1 MIKWSITNMESYK
14 DTGIVLS
21 ANWICTHSQDDIIV
35 TRSGKSLFN
44 LDNPNSVETLD
55 DSNSLDIPMVSEEI
69 VIDKEFIPYD
79 LLTEEI
85 VLNWVW
91 VDGGVNKT
99 LVEES
104 VNQELNSKLNPN
116 IIQKQPHWIK

>member
-1 MIKWSITNMESYK
+1 MESYK

-55 DSNSLDIPMVSEEI
+55 DSNSLDIPVVSKEI

>member
-1 MIKWSITNMESYK
+1 MIQWSITNMESYK

-21 ANWICTHSQDDIIV
+21 ANWICTHSQDEITVI
-35 TRSGKSLFN
+35 RSGQSLFN
-44 LDNPNSVETLD
+44 LDNSNSNEPLD
-55 DSNSLDIPMVSEEI
+55 DSNSLDIPVVSKEI

-104 VNQELNSKLNPN
+104 VTQELQGLINPILVKN
-116 IIQKQPHWIK
+116 PLPWA

>member
-1 MIKWSITNMESYK
+1 MESYK

-21 ANWICTHSQDDIIV
+21 ANWICTHSQDEITV
-35 TRSGKSLFN
+35 TRSGQSLFN
-44 LDNPNSVETLD
+44 LDNSNSNEPLD
-55 DSNSLDIPMVSEEI
+55 DSNSLDTPVVSKEI

-104 VNQELNSKLNPN
+104 VTQELQGLVNPILVKN
-116 IIQKQPHWIK
+116 PLPWA

>member
-1 MIKWSITNMESYK
+1 MIQWSIINMESYK

-21 ANWICTHSQDDIIV
+21 ANWVCSSSQDDITV

-44 LDNPNSVETLD
+44 LDNHNAVDQSN
-55 DSNSLDIPMVSEEI
+55 DSNSLNTPVVSEEI

-91 VDGGVNKT
+91 VDGGVDKT

-104 VNQELNSKLNPN
+104 INKELNDLINPAVVKN
-116 IIQKQPHWIK
+116 PLPWI